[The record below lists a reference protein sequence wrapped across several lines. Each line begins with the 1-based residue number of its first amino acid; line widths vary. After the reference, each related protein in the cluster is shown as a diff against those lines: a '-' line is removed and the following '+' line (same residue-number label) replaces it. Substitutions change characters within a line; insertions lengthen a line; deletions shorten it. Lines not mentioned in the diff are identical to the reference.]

1 MSFLN
6 CVFPFSLRCF
16 HAVIALGLLLVLSPA
31 QAAAPLVLHS
41 KAVLVVNQRT
51 GKTLF
56 QRQANR
62 ALPIASL
69 TKLILSW
76 IKLRNAPIKKY

>member
-6 CVFPFSLRCF
+6 CVIPLSLRRF
-16 HAVIALGLLLVLSPA
+16 RAVIALSLLFVIAPA
-31 QAAAPLVLHS
+31 QATAPLVLHS

-56 QRQANR
+56 QKQANR
-62 ALPIASL
+62 VLPIADQADDRYGGAGQPPS
-69 TKLILSW
+69 
-76 IKLRNAPIKKY
+76 AGQ

>member
-1 MSFLN
+1 M
-6 CVFPFSLRCF
+6 
-16 HAVIALGLLLVLSPA
+16 
-31 QAAAPLVLHS
+31 
-41 KAVLVVNQRT
+41 LVVNQRT